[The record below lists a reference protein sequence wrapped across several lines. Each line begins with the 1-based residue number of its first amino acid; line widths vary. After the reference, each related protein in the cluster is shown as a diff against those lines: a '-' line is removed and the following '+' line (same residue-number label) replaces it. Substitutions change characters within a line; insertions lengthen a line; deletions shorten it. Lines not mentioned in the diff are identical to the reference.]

1 MAAEHTDFSDT
12 DLSAW
17 LDGALD
23 EEGVERVDAWL
34 RSDADAAARLRLMT
48 ADRDA
53 IRARFDGVLHEDVPP
68 ALLGR
73 VLPPQRVPGFGRW
86 PRGAVAASML
96 AAGILLGSTLG
107 WQWQSH
113 RTTFA
118 QSEAAQ
124 GWVLR
129 AALAHAAFAPDERHP
144 VEVHAQEDH
153 LLRWLERRTNL
164 PVRLYNLRSAGFDL
178 LGGRLVPESA
188 AGPSAQLM
196 YQDAGGRRVTLY
208 LRKPDSSAT
217 AAFRHAREEALNVVY
232 WSESDCGYA
241 LVGAV
246 PREQLLAM
254 AETVERQD
262 ADADADAR
270 TRTTR

>member
-1 MAAEHTDFSDT
+1 MTAEHHDFSDT

-23 EEGVERVDAWL
+23 EDGRQRVDAWL
-34 RSDADAAARLRLMT
+34 RSDADAAARLRLMA

-68 ALLGR
+68 ALLGQ
-73 VLPPQRVPGFGRW
+73 VLPAGRVAGFGRW
-86 PRGAVAASML
+86 PRGAVAAGLL
-96 AAGILLGSTLG
+96 AGGVLLASTLG
-107 WQWQSH
+107 WQWQSQ
-113 RTTFA
+113 RTSLA
-118 QSEAAQ
+118 QNEAAQ
-124 GWVLR
+124 AWVR
-129 AALAHAAFAPDERHP
+129 HAALAHAAFAADERHP
-144 VEVHAQEDH
+144 VEVRAQEDH

-164 PVRLYNLRSAGFDL
+164 PVRLYDLHSAGFDL

-208 LRKPDSSAT
+208 LRKPDGPAT

-232 WSESDCGYA
+232 WAESDCGYA

-262 ADADADAR
+262 ASADAQA
-270 TRTTR
+270 RTTR